1 MTHLPLV
8 LNGLLVALPV
18 GLAEAGGAPGRRG
31 KGRGGGGERARS
43 GAGARGGR
51 AERPPQRSAAGAAM
65 GLSVVGIWAGFRMY
79 ICILSALFQGLWRRY
94 YHGDAWAGRPAIYN
108 WCMYQNF
115 PGRYLTPVRLHFEGE
130 KPDLDSA
137 IWVSMHFTILDWVF
151 CVCGNDQISFCAGM
165 KPFAFGL
172 SLGHLLYFPLVAAHY
187 FDGRNILLPA
197 SQGYKGFER
206 WIAKTKHPWVY
217 PAGLGT
223 RFRSGTFRAAMATGK
238 P

>member
-1 MTHLPLV
+1 M
-8 LNGLLVALPV
+8 
-18 GLAEAGGAPGRRG
+18 
-31 KGRGGGGERARS
+31 
-43 GAGARGGR
+43 
-51 AERPPQRSAAGAAM
+51 AGAAI
-65 GLSVVGIWAGFRMY
+65 GFSVVGIWAGIRMY

-108 WCMYQNF
+108 WCMHDNF

-223 RFRSGTFRAAMATGK
+223 RFRSGAFRAAMATGK
-238 P
+238 PVVPVQLKGVKENMNRFCMARSSSIDVTLVWGKPLYGKDFEDVEAFRKAAEEACSY